1 MGFAL
6 WIDDGICRACGTHEY
21 RPMGLAVISAS
32 DHFRARDFRP
42 VRQKLPRNLS
52 SFVGFFA
59 SIGEMNQYLDV
70 QKNRRKAAG
79 PSRGKRRPTPRFGQL
94 L

>member
-6 WIDDGICRACGTHEY
+6 WIEGDICRACGTHEY
-21 RPMGLAVISAS
+21 RPMGVAVISAS

-42 VRQKLPRNLS
+42 QSARAPRNLS
-52 SFVGFFA
+52 SFVGYFA
-59 SIGEMNQYLDV
+59 SIGEMNHFLDGR
-70 QKNRRKAAG
+70 KNAARAK
-79 PSRGKRRPTPRFGQL
+79 PAGKKRAMPPRFAQL